1 MFSVGQIVTFAADNL
16 GCFDSISPLSDNAAS
31 ELWKGHNRMK
41 SSDTAQGALPAVRG
55 RSRLAFLSAIPI
67 AILGG
72 LIGLG
77 GAEFRLPVLAGP
89 LGYSARK
96 AVPLNLAVSLTTIIA
111 SLLIRGRTL
120 SLSPLVPF
128 VPSMLAL
135 IGGAVVAAFFGASL
149 SGRLSNKQLERVI
162 LMLLVGIGCTL
173 IVEGFLPQEVPGLL
187 PAALVWR
194 VVAGIVF
201 GLAIGL
207 VSSLLG
213 VAGGELIIPTM
224 VFAFGADIKTAGTA
238 SLFIS
243 FPTVLVGL
251 MRYASRGAFNE
262 RRDSTEIVAPMSV
275 GSVIGAI
282 IGGLLVGIVPAAVLK
297 IGLGVILIVSAV
309 RIFQHTRK
317 TPD

>member
-1 MFSVGQIVTFAADNL
+1 MQ
-16 GCFDSISPLSDNAAS
+16 SPN
-31 ELWKGHNRMK
+31 
-41 SSDTAQGALPAVRG
+41 TAQDVPRTVRN
-55 RSRLAFLSAIPI
+55 RTPLAFLSAIPI

-77 GAEFRLPVLAGP
+77 GAEFRLPVLAGM

-149 SGRLSNKQLERVI
+149 SGQLSNEQLERVI
-162 LMLLVGIGCTL
+162 LVLLIGIGCAL
-173 IVEGFLPQEVPGLL
+173 IVEGFLPQEGPGLL
-187 PAALVWR
+187 PPALLWR
-194 VVAGIVF
+194 VVAGVVF

-224 VFAFGADIKTAGTA
+224 IFAFGADIKTAGTA

-243 FPTVLVGL
+243 LPTVLVGL
-251 MRYASRGAFNE
+251 VRYTSRGAFNE
-262 RRDSTEIVAPMSV
+262 RRDLAETVAPMSA

-282 IGGLLVGIVPAAVLK
+282 IGGLLVGIAPAAVLK
-297 IGLGVILIVSAV
+297 IGLGIILIVSAL

-317 TPD
+317 LQV